1 LTQQQDFA
9 LDRRKRLDDL
19 PELPEGRPALLL
31 SAVYSGEEKKVYLKF
46 YDPKDNIIY
55 HWRDRTDHKPYC
67 YTKMEFADLAE
78 QVAQKETKYT
88 LERVKKR
95 DIISDKE
102 IDVLKVI
109 APDPLS
115 IGGTEN
121 SFREKVSSWEAD
133 IKYHENYL
141 YDRALIPG
149 LYYVR
154 KDEQIALFEYPISEK
169 VQFALKSLLWDKI
182 KEAGESG
189 KEYRQYITNWANLL
203 NQPVPELKR
212 VAVDIEVETEEGRM
226 PNPRDHDKRVTA
238 VSFVA
243 SDGFRKVLVLTDN
256 TPSDGTPLIP
266 EAEPCSTEKEVLEKA
281 FRIISEYPIVITFN
295 GDDFDLPYL
304 YARSQDPR
312 IDPKGVAIQKEKV
325 PIMVKKESF
334 IKRGMQAEPVGIRH
348 GIHIDLYRTFDNKSI
363 QIYAYNRV
371 YAEKTLD
378 AISEALLGD
387 TKIEF
392 EGDISDLPIQTLAR
406 YCLKDSDLT
415 YRLTSKDDNL
425 LMKLLVVIARIG
437 RLSVDDIAR
446 FGVNQW
452 IRGILYYEHRQR
464 NELIP
469 SRNEL
474 EAKGTASTTA
484 VIKEKKYRGGEV
496 VEPTPGIHFN
506 VVVLDFACFD
516 DRTEIL
522 TKDGWK
528 NIDTLKQGDIGL
540 SVNLS
545 TGAVE
550 EDPIQKIFKYD
561 IDDVVY
567 RIKTPR
573 KLDFIFTPNHRMIYR
588 TKKGGNNWIWKDKL
602 EVKPLNKIT
611 TYHYSLPCFGKWN
624 GKVSYYQTIG
634 NYTFDTN
641 DWLEFIGRFIGD
653 GSFGTRTVQI
663 SENSDHHDK
672 IESLCAII
680 RKLGFEPHIYRE
692 GIKNSVN
699 IVINN
704 KQFAD
709 ALRSV
714 FGTNLNGHNKHVPK
728 CYMEL
733 SSEHLQY
740 LLKGLIES
748 DGSTYRSGDKA
759 YATVSKQLAD
769 DFQLLAL
776 KCGYNCAVTTRIS
789 DGFGGKYPYYFCT
802 LSGFRHK
809 KASFVVSRQNPDQVS
824 KEHYKGKVWCAST
837 RNTTLIIRRKGRVIV
852 TGNSLYPSII
862 KVHNLSYETIN
873 CPHDACRETKIEG
886 TTHWVCKQKKG
897 LTSLLIGS
905 LRDLRVNYYKH
916 LAKDKTLQVQERQLY
931 NVVSQAIK
939 VILNACFTADTDVLT
954 PDGLRK
960 ISELKVGD
968 KVYTLNEKTHKV
980 EIKPIVEVQHY
991 KYNDSLVEIKT
1002 KDINWQITG
1011 NHKLYLGKRKWG
1023 ASGATKIEFAK
1034 IDASDAANTV
1044 GRRFLFRHKKIID
1057 DNVKLDWCSLWKYIP
1072 DEQNTIIIKP
1082 NKRYDR
1088 RFADSA
1094 RFAHYEFTSK
1104 LKRSQMGRYYLTSKS
1119 FIDSLAIEPQEFEN
1133 RYDCKIFV
1141 KNFPAKTSSNTKWS
1155 FKASTIFE
1163 LLGWYVTEG
1172 HARIGKSRRGYN
1184 FTRIAISQSSKHAAN
1199 ASRIASMIQE
1209 LGIKPEKQTDR
1220 VLSFSSH
1227 IIANFLLSECG
1238 SRSRNKH
1245 LPSFVFSAPIELR
1258 KILFETMMCGD
1269 GNIKRGIY
1277 SSVSPR
1283 LADDFRHLAFSLG
1296 IETSVSKETLKSGSV
1311 IFRVKLFKREHHI
1324 VRPKDFALRP
1334 VKNLDVYC
1342 ITAQDNHVVYAG
1354 REGKLGWI
1362 GQSYGV
1368 MGADI
1373 FPLYCLPVADAI
1385 AAIGR
1390 STIHKAIDKCKGIG
1404 IEVVYSDT
1412 DSLFLKNPSPNAID
1426 EVAAWARNTLGV
1438 DLEVDKEY
1446 RYVVFSD
1453 LKKNYLGVKP
1463 DGTVDVKGLTGKK
1476 SHTPPFIRNA
1486 FYEILSILGKVNSEK
1501 DFESAKESIKN
1512 VVLENARNLE
1522 ARKIPLEELSFNVT
1536 INKSLGTY
1544 GKKTGSKTMD
1554 GKSADTYKGLPQH
1567 IKAAKMLADKGRE
1580 LRAGDV
1586 ISYVKTNSGEG
1597 VKPVEL
1603 ARPEEIDTDKYL
1615 ETMESTFEQ
1624 VLSVLNFDFKAVLG
1638 KPRQQSLDELFWKR

>member
-1 LTQQQDFA
+1 LIQQQDFVP
-9 LDRRKRLDDL
+9 DRRKRLDDL

-46 YDPKDNIIY
+46 YDPRDNVIY

-78 QVAQKETKYT
+78 QVAEKDAKYT

-95 DIISDKE
+95 DIISDRE
-102 IDVLKVI
+102 IDVLKVV

-121 SFREKVSSWEAD
+121 SFREKVTSWEAD

-154 KDEQIALFEYPISEK
+154 KDEQITLFEYSISEK

-203 NQPVPELKR
+203 NQPIPELKR
-212 VAVDIEVETEEGRM
+212 VAIDIEVETEEGRM

-312 IDPKGVAIQKEKV
+312 IDPKGVAIPKEKV

-415 YRLTSKDDNL
+415 FRLTSKDDNL

-469 SRNEL
+469 SRSEL

-506 VVVLDFACFD
+506 VVVLDFA
-516 DRTEIL
+516 
-522 TKDGWK
+522 
-528 NIDTLKQGDIGL
+528 
-540 SVNLS
+540 
-545 TGAVE
+545 
-550 EDPIQKIFKYD
+550 
-561 IDDVVY
+561 
-567 RIKTPR
+567 
-573 KLDFIFTPNHRMIYR
+573 
-588 TKKGGNNWIWKDKL
+588 
-602 EVKPLNKIT
+602 
-611 TYHYSLPCFGKWN
+611 
-624 GKVSYYQTIG
+624 
-634 NYTFDTN
+634 
-641 DWLEFIGRFIGD
+641 
-653 GSFGTRTVQI
+653 
-663 SENSDHHDK
+663 
-672 IESLCAII
+672 
-680 RKLGFEPHIYRE
+680 
-692 GIKNSVN
+692 
-699 IVINN
+699 
-704 KQFAD
+704 
-709 ALRSV
+709 
-714 FGTNLNGHNKHVPK
+714 
-728 CYMEL
+728 
-733 SSEHLQY
+733 
-740 LLKGLIES
+740 
-748 DGSTYRSGDKA
+748 
-759 YATVSKQLAD
+759 
-769 DFQLLAL
+769 
-776 KCGYNCAVTTRIS
+776 
-789 DGFGGKYPYYFCT
+789 
-802 LSGFRHK
+802 
-809 KASFVVSRQNPDQVS
+809 
-824 KEHYKGKVWCAST
+824 
-837 RNTTLIIRRKGRVIV
+837 
-852 TGNSLYPSII
+852 SLYPSII

-916 LAKDKTLQVQERQLY
+916 LAKDKTLPVQERQLY

-939 VILNACFTADTDVLT
+939 VILNA
-954 PDGLRK
+954 
-960 ISELKVGD
+960 
-968 KVYTLNEKTHKV
+968 
-980 EIKPIVEVQHY
+980 
-991 KYNDSLVEIKT
+991 
-1002 KDINWQITG
+1002 
-1011 NHKLYLGKRKWG
+1011 
-1023 ASGATKIEFAK
+1023 
-1034 IDASDAANTV
+1034 
-1044 GRRFLFRHKKIID
+1044 
-1057 DNVKLDWCSLWKYIP
+1057 
-1072 DEQNTIIIKP
+1072 
-1082 NKRYDR
+1082 
-1088 RFADSA
+1088 
-1094 RFAHYEFTSK
+1094 
-1104 LKRSQMGRYYLTSKS
+1104 
-1119 FIDSLAIEPQEFEN
+1119 
-1133 RYDCKIFV
+1133 
-1141 KNFPAKTSSNTKWS
+1141 
-1155 FKASTIFE
+1155 
-1163 LLGWYVTEG
+1163 
-1172 HARIGKSRRGYN
+1172 
-1184 FTRIAISQSSKHAAN
+1184 
-1199 ASRIASMIQE
+1199 
-1209 LGIKPEKQTDR
+1209 
-1220 VLSFSSH
+1220 
-1227 IIANFLLSECG
+1227 
-1238 SRSRNKH
+1238 
-1245 LPSFVFSAPIELR
+1245 
-1258 KILFETMMCGD
+1258 
-1269 GNIKRGIY
+1269 
-1277 SSVSPR
+1277 
-1283 LADDFRHLAFSLG
+1283 
-1296 IETSVSKETLKSGSV
+1296 
-1311 IFRVKLFKREHHI
+1311 
-1324 VRPKDFALRP
+1324 
-1334 VKNLDVYC
+1334 
-1342 ITAQDNHVVYAG
+1342 
-1354 REGKLGWI
+1354 
-1362 GQSYGV
+1362 SYGV

-1390 STIHKAIDKCKGIG
+1390 STIHKAIDKCKEIG

-1580 LRAGDV
+1580 LRAGDI

-1603 ARPEEIDTDKYL
+1603 ARPEEIDTEKYL

-1624 VLSVLNFDFKAVLG
+1624 VLSALNFDFKAVLG